1 MSTCESNPPAAACP
15 PTVED
20 LRRQAHERLDEI
32 IAYCSNDQGPASF
45 LEFET
50 ALPDRHGFWG
60 RFVKSLQN
68 TAFRRFS
75 VAFHGLGNGRRLC

>member
-1 MSTCESNPPAAACP
+1 MSTCASNPPAAACP

-32 IAYCSNDQGPASF
+32 IAYCSNGQGPASF

-50 ALPDRHGFWG
+50 VLLGLLRSTGMPADPALPPGA
-60 RFVKSLQN
+60 S
-68 TAFRRFS
+68 
-75 VAFHGLGNGRRLC
+75 